1 MDIKKIKQIVK
12 LLKENDLQEIEIED
26 DESRIMVKNGG
37 GQSFVAA
44 PQPLVATQAVPV
56 EGNGPAKVDET
67 KAESKYHVVK
77 SPMVGT
83 FYRSPSP
90 DSPAYVEE
98 GQTVTKGQSLC
109 IVEAMKLMN
118 EIEAD
123 VKGKIVTILVENGQ
137 PVEYGEPLLE
147 IDVA

>member
-1 MDIKKIKQIVK
+1 MDIKKLKQIVK

-26 DESRIMVKNGG
+26 EESRIMVKNAG
-37 GQSFVAA
+37 GQNFAA
-44 PQPLVATQAVPV
+44 LPQPLISTQALPA
-56 EGNGPAKVDET
+56 EGGAAKAAEP
-67 KAESKYHVVK
+67 KAESKYHVIK

-90 DSPAYVEE
+90 ESPAYVEV
-98 GQTVTKGQSLC
+98 GQSITKGQSLC

-123 VKGKIVTILVENGQ
+123 VKGKIVSILVENGQ
-137 PVEYGEPLLE
+137 PVEYGEPLME